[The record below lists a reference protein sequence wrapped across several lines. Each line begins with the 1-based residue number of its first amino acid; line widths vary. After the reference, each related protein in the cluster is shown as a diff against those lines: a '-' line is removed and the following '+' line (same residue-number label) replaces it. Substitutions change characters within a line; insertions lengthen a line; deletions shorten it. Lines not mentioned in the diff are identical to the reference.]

1 MIMRMLTLIPDLKV
15 RLDEA
20 RNRIA
25 ALRGRL

>member
-1 MIMRMLTLIPDLKV
+1 MIVRMLMLIPDLKV

-20 RNRIA
+20 RNRID